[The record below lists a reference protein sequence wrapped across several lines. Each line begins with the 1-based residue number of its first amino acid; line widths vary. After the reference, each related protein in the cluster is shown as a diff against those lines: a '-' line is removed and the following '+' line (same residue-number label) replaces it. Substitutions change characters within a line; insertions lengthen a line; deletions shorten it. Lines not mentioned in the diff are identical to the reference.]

1 MNIDNQAR
9 IDSPQD
15 VITRVA
21 GLRKRLDD
29 VDTDIHYLLADLLA
43 GGPAEAALLQ
53 LDESVAEETLDDI
66 AERVQRIERAVVG
79 VSSIAEYLKE
89 VAA

>member
-29 VDTDIHYLLADLLA
+29 VDTDIRYLLADLLA

-53 LDESVAEETLDDI
+53 LDEPIAEETLDDI